1 MKTDP
6 SPGFMK
12 QFMNS
17 KPAEKGKTK
26 SASDKKKK
34 KGAPLL
40 AAFGK

>member
-17 KPAEKGKTK
+17 KSAEKSKTK
-26 SASDKKKK
+26 STDKKKK